1 MRLNSRAASTIVS
14 ALPSFRVLCL
24 FGGVLLLSESV
35 VLATTLFAGA
45 LASFAA
51 GLVIAATIYR
61 AESRRAR
68 ATEDPA
74 NVSKEV
80 RREKPKLHGVK
91 RVPTANAQSR
101 AAA

>member
-24 FGGVLLLSESV
+24 FGGVFLLSESI

-45 LASFAA
+45 FASFAA
-51 GLVIAATIYR
+51 SLVIAATIYR
-61 AESRRAR
+61 AESRRVQHS
-68 ATEDPA
+68 T
-74 NVSKEV
+74 
-80 RREKPKLHGVK
+80 
-91 RVPTANAQSR
+91 